1 MKRSRQL
8 VETVIEDGTELVSNV
23 KLAADHL
30 QVQHRRRLEERQKNL
45 KELLV
50 KEEAETKEIVGNI
63 ADNWPKQCKQYEN
76 DQMKKYVMMMRIIFI
91 CLYYTI
97 DLTGLLRIYI
107 RKYWI
112 KSQPAMTC

>member
-1 MKRSRQL
+1 MRMKSIENYLSKNHQNQMKRSRQL

-45 KELLV
+45 KELLA

-63 ADNWPKQCKQYEN
+63 ADNWPKQCKQYGIHQGE
-76 DQMKKYVMMMRIIFI
+76 K
-91 CLYYTI
+91 C
-97 DLTGLLRIYI
+97 
-107 RKYWI
+107 
-112 KSQPAMTC
+112 S